1 MPACS
6 LPPLSHLHWDIT
18 ACNQN
23 MMMCL
28 WREVVVSDP
37 LMSRGLDHS
46 KRHLVKTQT
55 CFWVVK
61 WGCELWSSLCVTLI
75 MALGQNAKLQARYL
89 CFYTHMG
96 SRQGFKAL
104 SGNICS
110 KWFTPNVALSH
121 DMKYSA
127 CWFFLRRLLNNA
139 QKRLPVCNKRNPWTQ
154 SWFIFSSFSAYLFVV
169 LFLPNFAPDP
179 WPPTMCI

>member
-1 MPACS
+1 MTQTAFCRESMAVHIWSTVAPVQGLETSLFQLVPVCF
-6 LPPLSHLHWDIT
+6 LPPLGHLHWDIT

-46 KRHLVKTQT
+46 KRHLVKTKT

-61 WGCELWSSLCVTLI
+61 WGCELWSSFCVTLI

-96 SRQGFKAL
+96 LRQMPGFKAL

-110 KWFTPNVALSH
+110 KWFTPNVAVSH
-121 DMKYSA
+121 DMKA
-127 CWFFLRRLLNNA
+127 RTLHVDFC
-139 QKRLPVCNKRNPWTQ
+139 
-154 SWFIFSSFSAYLFVV
+154 ISF
-169 LFLPNFAPDP
+169 
-179 WPPTMCI
+179 